1 MAESRVTSAK
11 LRSGAADLQKLNGQL
26 RSKISELENAE
37 SSLNGMWDGDANDKF
52 HLAFSR
58 DKTQMYRFFDAV
70 EQYIRAL
77 QQIAENYEAA
87 ERKNIAVVS

>member
-1 MAESRVTSAK
+1 MAEIRVTSAK
-11 LRSGAADLQKLNGQL
+11 LRSGATDLQKLNGQL
-26 RSKISELENAE
+26 RTKISELESAE
-37 SSLNGMWDGDANDKF
+37 SSLNGMWDGEANDKF
-52 HLAFSR
+52 HMAFSK

-87 ERKNIAVVS
+87 ERRNVAAVS